1 MGDEA
6 KSQSWWQTLPGILT
20 SITATITALAGL
32 LAVIHQL
39 GSSAKPAAPQPTAE
53 VSSQTSLAA
62 SPIAPAPIAS
72 STAGGA
78 NAAAERQI
86 PTGRFANRCGC
97 WGFIKIGSTHP
108 DLRCQSGL
116 AVARKCVETCPNG
129 DHAWHY
135 QCE

>member
-6 KSQSWWQTLPGILT
+6 KAQSWWQTLPGILT
-20 SITATITALAGL
+20 SITAAITALAGL

-39 GSSAKPAAPQPTAE
+39 ESSTKPPASQPASEVSTQPASVAPPIVATPASAKG
-53 VSSQTSLAA
+53 
-62 SPIAPAPIAS
+62 
-72 STAGGA
+72 GGA
-78 NAAAERQI
+78 NAAAGHQI

-97 WGFIKIGSTHP
+97 WGFIRIGSTHP

-116 AVARKCVETCPNG
+116 AVARKCAETCPNG

-135 QCE
+135 ECE